1 MPRLPI
7 GDMGPCEIVWKY
19 GESGAIELG
28 PFLDGVKL
36 RASTS
41 VHDVKTDRTGDVA
54 VDAGFGGTVYELE
67 TPMVRSTLE
76 QLSEV
81 LLSGDPVVSGDHEY
95 IYLKNQIGCF
105 MYDLASAL
113 VIKPICGNDVSID
126 PAQWTHLYKC
136 YPVPALD
143 LSWAPAT
150 QRIFPV
156 TWKVFVSQESG
167 YEGKF
172 GTMGMESGSL
182 EFGI

>member
-1 MPRLPI
+1 MPRLPM

-19 GESGAIELG
+19 GESGSINLG

-41 VHDVKTDRTGDVA
+41 VHDVKEDRAGDVA
-54 VDAGFGGTVYELE
+54 VDAAFGGTVYELE

-76 QLSEV
+76 QLNEV
-81 LLSGDPVVSGDHEY
+81 LLAGGIQISGSLEY

-113 VIKPICGNDVSID
+113 VIKPICGNDVSTN
-126 PAQWTHLYKC
+126 PAEWTHLYKC
-136 YPVPALD
+136 YPIPALD

-167 YEGKF
+167 YEGYF
-172 GTMGMESGSL
+172 GTAGMESGSL